1 MGDHNPVH
9 LDPEYAA
16 TTRFKSVISHGM
28 LGAGHI
34 YSLIPSNMM
43 VESFEIKFRR
53 PIYVSDRIKVEL
65 QIFNDN
71 SLLSIITNEKG
82 DKISEVKG
90 KVKIL

>member
-1 MGDHNPVH
+1 
-9 LDPEYAA
+9 
-16 TTRFKSVISHGM
+16 
-28 LGAGHI
+28 
-34 YSLIPSNMM
+34 M

-65 QIFNDN
+65 QIFDDN